1 MIHSNNNNGVHQANK
16 FNLRKELQKYLRYW
30 YWFVV
35 GAIISVIAGFF
46 YLRYTT
52 PIYSA
57 TASMIINQETSNSG
71 GSDMPD
77 LGLASGLKTNN
88 LDKEIAILKS
98 KRLMH
103 EVVKSLDLH
112 ITYFIEGQVRDVELY
127 EDVPFVLKILK
138 LNENDE
144 TKLGGESFKVD
155 LKQNGELT
163 MTNLRN
169 LHVINAH
176 AGSPVDLEFA
186 TVVVVPKDGVNNF
199 SNITLNFS
207 SIEQVAAGYRGRLKI
222 IQEKENSN
230 VINLVMEDPVVEK
243 AKDIIDQVIFEF
255 NKDAIDDKNLIASN
269 TANFI
274 NERLDI
280 INDELENVES
290 GKEEF
295 KESNRL
301 TDIRTESQMFVQT
314 ASEYNERRQEIG
326 TQMELVNAMLDY
338 LSSSSNSELLP
349 ANLGIQE
356 GAVNQ
361 LISEYNNLVLQRN
374 RIMRSSTELNPAVIR
389 INNNIEQ
396 IKSNILQSLQR
407 LRNNLRISQNEVNRQ
422 VQSVGSKILAV
433 PSQEREYRGI
443 ERQQSIKEALYLYL
457 LQKREENSLALA
469 VTAPKAKIVDSAHSN
484 YLIVAPKKKSI
495 ILGSLVL
502 GLFIPFSFIYVR
514 NLIDNKIR
522 KRSDIEDYTREI
534 AVVGELPK
542 VKQKKE
548 LIIDRH
554 DRSMLSESFRFL
566 LTNLQFLLLK
576 SNSTT
581 QAKTILV
588 TSTIKGEGKTF
599 TAINLALTLAHNQK
613 KVLLVGA
620 DLRNP
625 KLNQFQDKKDNN
637 LGISDFLAS
646 DKKCVESFISKSKLH
661 RNLNILG
668 SGSIPPNPSEL
679 LRNEKVEAMFND
691 LKNSYDYMIIDS
703 APTML
708 VTDTL
713 IINRFADLTLYIVKA
728 GFTDKDLLE
737 YVLANTRSGNMS
749 NVNFILNSVPN
760 NDLGYGNKYGY
771 GYGEKKKPE
780 FDWKSYFNSKPVKN

>member
-1 MIHSNNNNGVHQANK
+1 
-16 FNLRKELQKYLRYW
+16 
-30 YWFVV
+30 
-35 GAIISVIAGFF
+35 
-46 YLRYTT
+46 
-52 PIYSA
+52 
-57 TASMIINQETSNSG
+57 
-71 GSDMPD
+71 MPD

-98 KRLMH
+98 KRLMRS
-103 EVVKSLDLH
+103 VVKSLDLY
-112 ITYFIEGQVRDVELY
+112 ISFIVKGNVRDVELY
-127 EDVPFVLKILK
+127 KNDVPFDLKILK
-138 LNENDE
+138 INQKEGEEFN
-144 TKLGGESFKVD
+144 GGSYNVD
-155 LKQNGELT
+155 LSDNGELYI
-163 MTNLRN
+163 TNLGN
-169 LHVINAH
+169 LSTLKGHT
-176 AGSPVDLEFA
+176 GSPIDLGFA
-186 TVVVVPKDGVNNF
+186 TVVIIPKDGVDDF
-199 SNITLNFS
+199 HNITMNFS
-207 SIEQVAAGYRGRLKI
+207 SLDEVASGYRGGLQI

-230 VINLVMEDPVVEK
+230 VIKLVLEDPVIEK

-280 INDELENVES
+280 INGELENVET

-295 KESNRL
+295 KENNRL
-301 TDIRTESQMFVQT
+301 TDIKTESQLFVQT
-314 ASEYNERRQEIG
+314 ASEYNEKRQEIG

-356 GAVNQ
+356 SAVNH
-361 LISEYNNLVLQRN
+361 LIGEYNDLVLQRN

-396 IKSNILQSLQR
+396 IKANILQSLQR
-407 LRNNLRISQNEVNRQ
+407 LRNNLQISQNEVNRQ

-484 YLIVAPKKKSI
+484 GLIVSPKKKSI
-495 ILGSLVL
+495 LLGSLVL
-502 GLFIPFSFIYVR
+502 GLFIPFSIIYLRDVM
-514 NLIDNKIR
+514 DNKVR

-534 AVVGELPK
+534 AVVGEIPK
-542 VKQKKE
+542 VKEKKE
-548 LIIDRH
+548 LIIDKH
-554 DRSMLSESFRFL
+554 DRSMLAESYRFL
-566 LTNLQFLLLK
+566 ITNLQFLLLK
-576 SNSTT
+576 SENNGK
-581 QAKTILV
+581 ARKILI

-599 TAINLALTLAHNQK
+599 TAINLAVTLAFNQK
-613 KVLLVGA
+613 NVLLVGA

-625 KLNQFQDKKDNN
+625 KLDKYQEESECR
-637 LGISDFLAS
+637 LGISDYLVS
-646 DKKCVESFISKSKLH
+646 ENSCIKNFIKNSRLH
-661 RNLNILG
+661 PGLKILG

-679 LRNEKVEAMFND
+679 LRSEKVDEMFKEIEN
-691 LKNSYDYMIIDS
+691 LYDYIIIDS

-713 IINRFADLTLYIVKA
+713 IINKYADLTLYLIRA
-728 GFTDKDLLE
+728 GVSDKDLLDF
-737 YVLANTRSGNMS
+737 VLANSRSGNMS
-749 NVNFILNSVPN
+749 QVNFILNGVSTN
-760 NDLGYGNKYGY
+760 ELGYGNKYGY
-771 GYGEKKKPE
+771 GYGTNKKPN
-780 FDWKSYFNSKPVKN
+780 FDWRSYLNYRNFKNLIHRES

>member
-1 MIHSNNNNGVHQANK
+1 MNSSNNNTAHQVNK
-16 FNLRKELQKYLRYW
+16 FNLRKELGKYLKYW

-35 GAIISVIAGFF
+35 GAFVSVIAGVF

-52 PIYSA
+52 PVYSA
-57 TASMIINQETSNSG
+57 KANIIINQETSNNG

-103 EVVKSLDLH
+103 EVVKSLDLN
-112 ITYFIEGQVRDVELY
+112 ISFFIEGQVRDVELY
-127 EDVPFVLKILK
+127 KDNPFTLKILK
-138 LNENDE
+138 FNEKNASE
-144 TKLGGESFKVD
+144 FGGESFKAD
-155 LKQNGELT
+155 LNSTGDLT
-163 MTNLRN
+163 LTNLRN
-169 LHVINAH
+169 FSKIKAK
-176 AGSPVDLEFA
+176 AGSPIDLDFA
-186 TVVVVPKDGVNNF
+186 TVVITPKEGISSF
-199 SNITLNFS
+199 SNITIKFS
-207 SIEQVAAGYRGRLKI
+207 NLESVAAAYRGGLQI
-222 IQEKENSN
+222 IQEKEGSN
-230 VINLVMEDPVVEK
+230 VINLVMLDPVVEK

-255 NKDAIDDKNLIASN
+255 NRDAIDDKNLIASN

-326 TQMELVNAMLDY
+326 TQIELVNAMLDY
-338 LSSSSNSELLP
+338 LSTSSNSELLP

-356 GAVNQ
+356 SAVNQ

-396 IKSNILQSLQR
+396 LKGNILQSLQS
-407 LRNNLRISQNEVNRQ
+407 LRSTLRISQNEVNRQ

-484 YLIVAPKKKSI
+484 GLIVSPKKKSV

-502 GLFIPFSFIYVR
+502 GLFIPFSVIYVR
-514 NLIDNKIR
+514 NLIDNKVR
-522 KRSDIEDYTREI
+522 KRSDIEEFTREI
-534 AVVGELPK
+534 AIVGEVPK
-542 VKQKKE
+542 VKEKKE
-548 LIIDRH
+548 LIIDKH
-554 DRSMLSESFRFL
+554 DRSMLAESFRFL
-566 LTNLQFLLLK
+566 ITNLQFVLLRSGNNNK
-576 SNSTT
+576 
-581 QAKTILV
+581 ARKILV

-599 TAINLALTLAHNQK
+599 TAINLALTLAFNRK
-613 KVLLVGA
+613 KVLLIGA

-625 KLNQFQDKKDNN
+625 KLGKYQEKSSNS
-637 LGISDFLAS
+637 LGLSDYLAS
-646 DKKCVESFISKSKLH
+646 DINCIEEFISSSKLNS
-661 RNLNILG
+661 NLKILG

-679 LRNEKVEAMFND
+679 LRSEKLTRMFND
-691 LKNSYDYMIIDS
+691 LENLYDYIIIDS

-713 IINRFADLTLYIVKA
+713 IINEYADLILYIVKS

-737 YVLANTRSGNMS
+737 YVVANKRSGNMS
-749 NVNFILNSVPN
+749 NINFILNSVPRT
-760 NDLGYGNKYGY
+760 DLGYGNKYGY
-771 GYGEKKKPE
+771 GYGVKKKTE
-780 FDWKSYFNSKPVKN
+780 FDLKSYFNSRTVKN